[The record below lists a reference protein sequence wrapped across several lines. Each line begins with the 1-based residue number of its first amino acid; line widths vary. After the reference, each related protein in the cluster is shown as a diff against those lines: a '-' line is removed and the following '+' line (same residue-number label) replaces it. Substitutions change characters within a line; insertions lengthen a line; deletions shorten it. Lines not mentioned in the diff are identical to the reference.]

1 MNNQTLLDVWNS
13 SKAKDLYYIDKKRIS
28 CKSPC
33 YSCSIFKECREE
45 YGGVCWK
52 EIIKVFGKD
61 KWDYPDPR
69 CPKAGIV
76 NAKDYV

>member
-1 MNNQTLLDVWNS
+1 MNNQNLLDVWNS
-13 SKAKDLYYIDKKRIS
+13 SRAKDLYYIDKKRIS